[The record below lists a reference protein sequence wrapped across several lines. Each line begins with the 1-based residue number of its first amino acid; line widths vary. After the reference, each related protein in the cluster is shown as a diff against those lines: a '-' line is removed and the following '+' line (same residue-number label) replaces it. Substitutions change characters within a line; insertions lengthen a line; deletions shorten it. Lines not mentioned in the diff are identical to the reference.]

1 MQSSVAKRK
10 KNLSPADAR
19 RLAASMGKRSEAL
32 LAMFNTVNIISVLL
46 IPSLVI
52 SLTIAEPLPGG
63 SVIFM
68 AMVLWMKLV
77 SYAHCNADLR

>member
-1 MQSSVAKRK
+1 
-10 KNLSPADAR
+10 
-19 RLAASMGKRSEAL
+19 MGKRSEAL

-77 SYAHCNADLR
+77 SYAHCNADLRYILPVEILTQLTYYDKSFL